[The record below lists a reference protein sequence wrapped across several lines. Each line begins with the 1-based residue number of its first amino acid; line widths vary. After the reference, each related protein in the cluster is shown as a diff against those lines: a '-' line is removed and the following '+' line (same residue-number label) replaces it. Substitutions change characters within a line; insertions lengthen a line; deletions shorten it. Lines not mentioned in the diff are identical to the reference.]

1 MNNNNWM
8 NILWL
13 MLPSECSRIQ
23 TTVCFRDNK
32 RSRNPNCSNLP
43 LRFILD
49 YSKLCT
55 SNTLTW
61 TFNLCKLSWL
71 CNKKR
76 MEKKK
81 MSAYDRICRFWGL
94 WKTRLVKSLV
104 DVLMNCTSRQPQSAG
119 LSFMFFHIS
128 IFSRSGTENQEKVK
142 DVFAFLFSL
151 QSVWMCAA
159 GEPGVTRCL
168 KRRCLTLIR

>member
-1 MNNNNWM
+1 MNNKNWM

-13 MLPSECSRIQ
+13 MLPSKCSRIQ

-71 CNKKR
+71 CNKKK
-76 MEKKK
+76 MKKK
-81 MSAYDRICRFWGL
+81 NVSIWQNLQVLRSLEDSACKVTRRCANELYFKAASVCR
-94 WKTRLVKSLV
+94 S
-104 DVLMNCTSRQPQSAG
+104 
-119 LSFMFFHIS
+119 FFH
-128 IFSRSGTENQEKVK
+128 
-142 DVFAFLFSL
+142 VFPHFHLFSVRHWKPRKSEGCVRIPL
-151 QSVWMCAA
+151 
-159 GEPGVTRCL
+159 
-168 KRRCLTLIR
+168 